1 MSEMTI
7 LGGLFMEEE
16 ETFLKIKIE
25 TEPEG
30 ENTIKYKR
38 K

>member
-1 MSEMTI
+1 MREMTI
-7 LGGLFMEEE
+7 FGALFMEEE

-30 ENTIKYKR
+30 EKQ
-38 K
+38 